1 MEYILG
7 TPKAAYLVA
16 GGLDWMK
23 FSYDFSHAIFNY
35 MQNPSNRLKNI
46 VTHKLINGNQ
56 TSAEFHN
63 TQKNNFKTEKK
74 SFHKFELNIR
84 LFLINYFVV
93 RS

>member
-46 VTHKLINGNQ
+46 VTHKLINKNQ

-63 TQKNNFKTEKK
+63 TQKKILRLKK
-74 SFHKFELNIR
+74 NRF
-84 LFLINYFVV
+84 INSNLTFVYFW
-93 RS
+93 